1 MNGVNGQNDA
11 NSSGGGGGGG
21 GGGTEAYTSTLHYLN
36 LLYGG
41 QADATQRRAADE
53 WLKEFRTTSEAW
65 SVAPALLENANG
77 GEPAHF
83 YGASV
88 LDAKIVDQF
97 ADLPLESHAEL
108 RDALFRYIERF
119 SGAAASTATPNSNA
133 LLSTPAGAVAS
144 VRNKLCRALA
154 ALGVQMVSWH
164 DSLLSDIVARL
175 SAPHLVHAQLLV
187 LTELPVECRNRHL
200 YVALHHRQLL
210 QSRLSAAAPQLISH
224 ITDLLAAANGVAP
237 VQAAVFDCLGT
248 ILREC
253 EVPLSTLV
261 GNPLVHAPFAA
272 LAQPALFDSA
282 VELICDLLRLSGER
296 LRLLD
301 SSAGLG
307 GADDDDDAGGDSLGN
322 SSGGP
327 GGAAE
332 ERAGAQALA
341 SALLPEVITLK
352 DAFGTD
358 AVDKDDHEVFKAY
371 TRIFAETGEYYA
383 RQFVA
388 AGTPEALSLV
398 SVLLHCAAHESV
410 EVFAVT
416 SNFWSY
422 LAGTIH
428 DDDARRAV
436 FAPAYAQLLVVVRGH
451 MRYDPNYEQWSR
463 EQLSDFDELRRRG
476 MSDALRGCAMVLG
489 AEMALNAACDAIEAT
504 LTAQAPWTEIE
515 AALFAVRALAREVER
530 REHAA
535 VDAVALRALSLVLR
549 LNEQHP
555 KVMYT
560 SLLIIGRY
568 ASFLSSEAGR
578 AFLEPVMNTI
588 TASLQRPET
597 LGAAAVALNNVCQ
610 DCAKLL
616 VDARESLLAL
626 YQHVAAQGGL
636 GLSDAIEI
644 VEAIARVVR
653 YVEDPD
659 ARRASMQQLCLPLIR
674 VVENPETPPKP
685 FEFAMK
691 LLAAAFKNAAVGRR
705 TPPRAAGSALL
716 LPGADDGAAVAD
728 PLYDLFEQLWP
739 LISRVLGDR
748 IHDDDALS
756 ACSKLLRDTA
766 RELPA
771 HQVAAM
777 TPVVFRRLAECFGL
791 RPNAELVHIASSIVH
806 SVDRAATLLEP
817 LADLL
822 QVAFECMQ
830 SVEAMQAFPDIVTEN
845 FLLALALL
853 WSSPLPFAQ
862 SPLADAFVGAG
873 VVGLLCENP
882 SVAHAVSTFFKE
894 LLVVAVPPS
903 PNLSARAAATIDM
916 ALAQQL
922 SAALMAALGR
932 HVPALFGAIV
942 KGLAGSLPLSHCH
955 SIAQILRRLRRLDPN
970 ATHAALVTVL
980 QNSLSNLDASYKDA
994 FATAYLHADGELF
1007 DACEAFAHAC
1017 RQRKR
1022 WLP

>member
-1 MNGVNGQNDA
+1 MNGVNGHNGGGEV
-11 NSSGGGGGGG
+11 GGGGDGSGSQ
-21 GGGTEAYTSTLHYLN
+21 AYTNTLHYLN

-41 QADATQRRAADE
+41 HADATQRRAADE
-53 WLKEFRTTSEAW
+53 WLKEFRTSSEAW
-65 SVAPALLENANG
+65 SVAPALLENATG

-119 SGAAASTATPNSNA
+119 SGASTSDSNVVASTAHGVP
-133 LLSTPAGAVAS
+133 S

-154 ALGVQMVSWH
+154 ALAVQMVSWH
-164 DSLLSDIVARL
+164 DALLSDVVARL

-224 ITDLLAAANGVAP
+224 LTDLLTAANGVAP

-253 EVPLSTLV
+253 NVPLSTLV

-272 LAQPALFDSA
+272 LAQPDLFDSA

-296 LRLLD
+296 LRQLD
-301 SSAGLG
+301 WSG
-307 GADDDDDAGGDSLGN
+307 GASGGGGGVDDDDGDDGGPDSLGN

-327 GGAAE
+327 GGAAV

-341 SALLPEVITLK
+341 SALLPEVIALK

-358 AVDKDDHEVFKAY
+358 AVDKEDHEVFKAY

-416 SNFWSY
+416 SNFWAY
-422 LAGTIH
+422 LAGAIH

-489 AEMALNAACDAIEAT
+489 AEAALNAACDAIEAT

-578 AFLEPVMNTI
+578 EFLAPVMNTI

-616 VDARESLLAL
+616 VEARESLLAL

-636 GLSDAIEI
+636 SLSDAIEI

-653 YVEDPD
+653 HVEDGD

-674 VVENPETPPKP
+674 VVENPETPSKP

-691 LLAAAFKNAAVGRR
+691 LLAAAFKNAAIGRR
-705 TPPRAAGSALL
+705 TPPRSAGSALL
-716 LPGADDGAAVAD
+716 VGGGADDAAVAD
-728 PLYDLFEQLWP
+728 PLFDLFVQLWP
-739 LISRVLGDR
+739 LISRVLGER
-748 IHDDDALS
+748 LHDDEALN

-771 HQVAAM
+771 HQVATL
-777 TPVVFRRLAECFGL
+777 TPDLFRRLAECFGQ

-822 QVAFECMQ
+822 QAAFECMQ

-862 SPLADAFVGAG
+862 SQLADAFVGAG

-882 SVAHAVSTFFKE
+882 SVTHAVATFFRE

-922 SAALMAALGR
+922 SSALMAALGR

-980 QNSLSNLDASYKDA
+980 QNSLSNLDASHKDA

-1022 WLP
+1022 WMP